1 MMIPQLITQV
11 NIGKPSTLLFEKA
24 PKQKGENRMSKSFE
38 EHKHGRMPPLA
49 LAKKLPHKI
58 VGRNLEIQ

>member
-24 PKQKGENRMSKSFE
+24 PKQKGENPMSKSFE
-38 EHKHGRMPPLA
+38 EHKHGIMPPLA
-49 LAKKLPHKI
+49 KKLSHKI